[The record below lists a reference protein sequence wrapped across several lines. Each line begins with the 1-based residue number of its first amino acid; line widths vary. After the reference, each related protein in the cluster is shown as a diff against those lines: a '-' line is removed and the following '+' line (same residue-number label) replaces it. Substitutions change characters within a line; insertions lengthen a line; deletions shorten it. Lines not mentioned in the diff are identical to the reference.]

1 MCRMKKLIVAVISV
15 LALLTVRPDAFAQNE
30 VGPRIV
36 TDSIAPNGT
45 RYVHYQTSPK
55 VCSRAIDFVI
65 TKKNVIEDVKFTGG
79 CSGNT
84 QGVCIL
90 VKGMKVQKAIDK
102 LEGVKCGKRPTS
114 CPDQLATAL
123 KMIQEKPAK

>member
-1 MCRMKKLIVAVISV
+1 MKKFLTTLLAIFAFMTVNPSV
-15 LALLTVRPDAFAQNE
+15 FAQDE

-45 RYVHYQTSPK
+45 RYVHFQTSPK
-55 VCSRAIDFVI
+55 VCSKAIDLVI
-65 TKKNVIEDVKFTGG
+65 TRKNVIQDVKFTRG

-90 VKGMKVQKAIDK
+90 VKGMKVQDAIDK
-102 LEGVKCGKRPTS
+102 LDGIMCGRRGTS
-114 CPDQLATAL
+114 CPDQLALAL
-123 KMIQEKPAK
+123 KMIQKKPARK